1 MNILEQEDIIKG
13 LPDQALQEEAKA
25 PSGQVPQFLV
35 VSEIQR
41 RTDMRKKY
49 QDPNE
54 QKPQGTVADQIT
66 QEGIASVQPQQP
78 MQGQQQQGQPMPM
91 RGGGMT
97 PFMAKYAGGGVVR
110 MQEGGMT
117 PQTLEQKYPFLSGSE
132 DQILQGLNTV
142 DPNDLEPIYSM
153 FKSVPKIEQFI
164 ANRAS
169 NPAPPLS
176 AVRPELF
183 DAEMPQPPMSVENVT
198 EPRLLTLDGV
208 NTLTPDGQRPYPP
221 NTPSVDMLDQFSNAI
236 TEDASRVKNILATLD
251 DSTAEEKEAISN
263 PVNVNLPKIRTLS
276 EIGEQAPK
284 SLTNKKPAFY
294 QQKPDDSSILKRL
307 LEDVG
312 NSTSASMDRGATYL
326 SPSIGTVS
334 NAVGDAGSLVGEGAS
349 AVDSFMKKGILDV
362 GEYVTGDLANSLT
375 AGDFSS
381 PYEAGRTISASA
393 TQPLSFLADKL
404 GDGYQGAYN
413 LTAGMLE
420 PIENLGRGLV
430 GAGERQGKGF
440 RYDTPRGLFQ
450 QDDSGKSFYFGGSD
464 SGGSNSSSASS
475 SEPFGTGTVLRQPV
489 GTNTV
494 LRKDNG
500 MYLPELANPDLL
512 SNLERKEVTSVAEN
526 NNAVIS
532 DGAGTQGSGDPIE
545 KGSNRAV
552 SLLDRALGLNL
563 DGAKKEAYA
572 MAMIQLGAG
581 IAKGDLAEG
590 LSNAGVAASGVL
602 DKARDRS
609 GKQLDRDLQSQ
620 FYADKLESSSEENR
634 QALTL
639 KVETAYMN
647 WLNEGGNLK
656 TDAEKVTYKSDLYK
670 AVFGEEAQGDDDQS
684 GQRGKVATISY
695 DKDGN
700 RI

>member
-78 MQGQQQQGQPMPM
+78 MQGEQQQGQPMPM

-97 PFMAKYAGGGVVR
+97 PFMRKYAGGGVVR
-110 MQEGGMT
+110 MQEGGIT
-117 PQTLEQKYPFLSGSE
+117 PNEMLQLDSQMMAQKYPFLSGSRDE
-132 DQILQGLNTV
+132 ILQGLSGI
-142 DPNDLEPIYSM
+142 DPNDAGYISSM
-153 FKSVPKIEQFI
+153 FGGAPEIESVLEQVS
-164 ANRAS
+164 NRNNLMS
-169 NPAPPLS
+169 QDLSRGLSPAP
-176 AVRPELF
+176 
-183 DAEMPQPPMSVENVT
+183 MVENIT
-198 EPRLLTLDGV
+198 EPSLLTLDGV

-221 NTPSVDMLDQFSNAI
+221 NTPSVDTLEKFSNAI
-236 TEDASRVKNILATLD
+236 TEDAARRNNLLATLD
-251 DSTAEEKEAISN
+251 DSTAIQKEAISN
-263 PVNVNLPKIRTLS
+263 PVNVDLPKKVNADEDYFSGLGFDQEKDTSIEGILAESQNALRGMSPQDRAENMLSNIPSGYSSRYEGEDNHQAKMRARTRAKESKSKVNNLLATLGDLTPVEEFANSASGIGNVNPNNRGGFGRVLGDIRDSVVDSPFGNILS
-276 EIGEQAPK
+276 NSVGIDG
-284 SLTNKKPAFY
+284 SS
-294 QQKPDDSSILKRL
+294 DSDSS
-307 LEDVG
+307 
-312 NSTSASMDRGATYL
+312 N
-326 SPSIGTVS
+326 
-334 NAVGDAGSLVGEGAS
+334 
-349 AVDSFMKKGILDV
+349 
-362 GEYVTGDLANSLT
+362 
-375 AGDFSS
+375 
-381 PYEAGRTISASA
+381 
-393 TQPLSFLADKL
+393 
-404 GDGYQGAYN
+404 
-413 LTAGMLE
+413 
-420 PIENLGRGLV
+420 
-430 GAGERQGKGF
+430 
-440 RYDTPRGLFQ
+440 
-450 QDDSGKSFYFGGSD
+450 
-464 SGGSNSSSASS
+464 ASS
-475 SEPFGTGTVLRQPV
+475 SEPVGTGTVLRQPV

-500 MYLPELANPDLL
+500 MYLPQLANPDLF
-512 SNLERKEVTSVAEN
+512 SNLEREVTPEVTLNET
-526 NNAVIS
+526 VIS
-532 DGAGTQGSGDPIE
+532 DGAGTQGSGDPIA
-545 KGSNRAV
+545 KGSNKAV

-620 FYADKLESSSEENR
+620 YYADKLESSSEEKR

-656 TDAEKVTYKSDLYK
+656 TDAEKATYKSDLYK

>member
-276 EIGEQAPK
+276 EIGEQAPQSLKGTGVRLASYQEREDAKYDPSSFGAMLDGPSRGFPSRAK
-284 SLTNKKPAFY
+284 SVIGSNLSDLGSFLSDQFQDVKSSAG
-294 QQKPDDSSILKRL
+294 SSIDQGSTYLGSKEDESRVESL
-307 LEDVG
+307 LATLGDLTPVKEFANSASGVG
-312 NSTSASMDRGATYL
+312 NVNPNNRGGFGRVL
-326 SPSIGTVS
+326 
-334 NAVGDAGSLVGEGAS
+334 GDIRDSV
-349 AVDSFMKKGILDV
+349 VDSPFGNILRNSVGI
-362 GEYVTGDLANSLT
+362 
-375 AGDFSS
+375 
-381 PYEAGRTISASA
+381 
-393 TQPLSFLADKL
+393 
-404 GDGYQGAYN
+404 DG
-413 LTAGMLE
+413 
-420 PIENLGRGLV
+420 
-430 GAGERQGKGF
+430 
-440 RYDTPRGLFQ
+440 
-450 QDDSGKSFYFGGSD
+450 S
-464 SGGSNSSSASS
+464 SS
-475 SEPFGTGTVLRQPV
+475 SEPVGTGTVLRQPV

>member
-66 QEGIASVQPQQP
+66 QEGIASVQPQQL
-78 MQGQQQQGQPMPM
+78 MQGQPMPM

-97 PFMAKYAGGGVVR
+97 PFMRKYAGGGVVR
-110 MQEGGMT
+110 MQEGGIT
-117 PQTLEQKYPFLSGSE
+117 PNEMLQLDSQMMAQKYPFLSGSRDE
-132 DQILQGLNTV
+132 ILQGLSGI
-142 DPNDLEPIYSM
+142 DPNDAGYISSM
-153 FKSVPKIEQFI
+153 FGGAPEIESVLEQVS
-164 ANRAS
+164 NRNNLMS
-169 NPAPPLS
+169 QDLSRGLSPAP
-176 AVRPELF
+176 
-183 DAEMPQPPMSVENVT
+183 MVENIT
-198 EPRLLTLDGV
+198 EPSLLTLDGV

-221 NTPSVDMLDQFSNAI
+221 NTPSVDTLEQFSNAFK
-236 TEDASRVKNILATLD
+236 EDAARAENLLATLD
-251 DSTAEEKEAISN
+251 DSTAIQKEAISN
-263 PVNVNLPKIRTLS
+263 PVNVDLPKKVNADEDYFSGLGFDQEKDTSIEGILAESQNALRGMSPQDRAENMLSNIPSGYSSRYEGEDNHQAKMRARTRAKESKSKVNNLLATLGDLTPVEEFANRASGRTTSNMQGALIGAEKLEEINKPFFKQFDVDLTKTPDERRAEKAMSLLS
-276 EIGEQAPK
+276 EP
-284 SLTNKKPAFY
+284 
-294 QQKPDDSSILKRL
+294 
-307 LEDVG
+307 V
-312 NSTSASMDRGATYL
+312 
-326 SPSIGTVS
+326 
-334 NAVGDAGSLVGEGAS
+334 
-349 AVDSFMKKGILDV
+349 
-362 GEYVTGDLANSLT
+362 
-375 AGDFSS
+375 
-381 PYEAGRTISASA
+381 
-393 TQPLSFLADKL
+393 
-404 GDGYQGAYN
+404 
-413 LTAGMLE
+413 
-420 PIENLGRGLV
+420 
-430 GAGERQGKGF
+430 
-440 RYDTPRGLFQ
+440 
-450 QDDSGKSFYFGGSD
+450 
-464 SGGSNSSSASS
+464 
-475 SEPFGTGTVLRQPV
+475 GTGTVLRQPV

-494 LRKDNG
+494 LRKDND
-500 MYLPELANPDLL
+500 MYLPQLANPDLF
-512 SNLERKEVTSVAEN
+512 SNLEREVTPEVTLNET
-526 NNAVIS
+526 VIS
-532 DGAGTQGSGDPIE
+532 DGAGTQGSGDPIA
-545 KGSNRAV
+545 KGSNKAV

-620 FYADKLESSSEENR
+620 YYADKLESSSEEKR

-639 KVETAYMN
+639 KVETAYMT

-656 TDAEKVTYKSDLYK
+656 TDAEKATYKSDLYK